1 MKCIGVS
8 SVRAD
13 DNGVGAELKAERCR
27 GEQPGKGE
35 PEGGMVFHAYLELE
49 LACGPQGSQ
58 GHEGPVGLG
67 HVNNWFDSCRGFY
80 LSLDAGKSGRPTGS
94 ASSHP
99 SSSRASYQTSPIPV
113 KPASAILIMSQ
124 PRGP

>member
-1 MKCIGVS
+1 MRILNWGW
-8 SVRAD
+8 RA
-13 DNGVGAELKAERCR
+13 GH
-27 GEQPGKGE
+27 KGHRAMRVLL
-35 PEGGMVFHAYLELE
+35 GW
-49 LACGPQGSQ
+49 
-58 GHEGPVGLG
+58 G

-99 SSSRASYQTSPIPV
+99 SSSRSRASYQTSPIPV